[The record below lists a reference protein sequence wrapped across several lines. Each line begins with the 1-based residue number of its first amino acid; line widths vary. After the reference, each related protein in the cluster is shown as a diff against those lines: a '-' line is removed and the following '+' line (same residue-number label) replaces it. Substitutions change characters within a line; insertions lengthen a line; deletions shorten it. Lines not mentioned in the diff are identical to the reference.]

1 MDNLKTLAHAWA
13 SLPQIRGVHASADGR
28 WAFWSGMGMGEVA
41 DVFCAPV
48 EEGSPALAEQ
58 LTFASEPCEIRDVSA
73 DGQVLI
79 LAQSRQGG
87 GQGHLLLMDRRIGN
101 RLRLLTPKQ
110 DSHHVLGGALTP
122 DGKALIF
129 MADYDYAS
137 QTQVAESLIWRQD
150 LTSGTRTCLARSPSF
165 LPQAPLQSPSGQRIL
180 LHVRARG
187 NGGQLWL
194 MNADGSGLREV
205 FALGPAD
212 ACRGVWLDEDRIVV
226 IAERGG
232 RDELGIF
239 TLSTGTTQWLGG
251 EPEICPHSV
260 VVGGK
265 GGFVCLAHRN
275 GVLRPVLFDAAG
287 QRVFGNDSGR
297 GNLAPQVALPD
308 GGWLALAYDA
318 DAPDDL
324 VRVAPNGLCR
334 SLKAPRAVTLR
345 AAPGSTIRHHSAPR
359 DLWWEGADGRKVQG
373 WLYLPAGRPLGLIVW
388 LHDGPDQHSEDRAHP
403 LIGFWRAQ
411 GYAVLDPNFRGSTG
425 FGQDWRSA
433 CGGRVGGSQG
443 RDVSDITQGIEAV
456 LERGHAPRAV
466 AVLGAGAGARTAL
479 ACLARHGD
487 LVRAAVLIGPRGF
500 HENLGAA
507 LHRVRGEVLI
517 FEGRAPDSAEAAGF
531 SLAEALTEAGI
542 RHEAVIFDDEHDAVL
557 RRSAVETCM
566 LLSAAFVKAALA
578 RTAQHA

>member
-1 MDNLKTLAHAWA
+1 MDNLKSLAHAWA
-13 SLPQIRGVHASADGR
+13 SLPQISGVHASGDGR
-28 WAFWSGMGMGEVA
+28 WAFWCGMGLGEVA
-41 DVFCAPV
+41 DIYCTPLT
-48 EEGSPALAEQ
+48 EGGVPLTEQ
-58 LTFASEPCEIRDVSA
+58 LTFASEPCEIRDVSG

-87 GQGHLLLMDRRIGN
+87 GQGHLLLMDRRVGN

-110 DSHHVLGGALTP
+110 EGHHLQGGALTK

-129 MADYDYAS
+129 MADFDYAS
-137 QTQVAESLIWRQD
+137 QSAVAENLVWRQD
-150 LTSGTRTCLARSPSF
+150 LTSGARQCLARSPDF
-165 LPQAPLQSPSGQRIL
+165 LPQAPLQSPSGAKIL

-187 NGGQLWL
+187 CGGQLWL
-194 MNADGSGLREV
+194 MNEDGSGLREV
-205 FALGPAD
+205 FALGVHD

-260 VVGGK
+260 VIGGK

-297 GNLAPQVALPD
+297 GHLAPQVGLPD

-324 VRVAPNGLCR
+324 VRVAPSGLCR
-334 SLKAPRAVTLR
+334 RLSAPRQMMAR
-345 AAPGSTIRHHSAPR
+345 AASQPAARHHGAPR
-359 DLWWEGADGRKVQG
+359 DLWWDGADGRKVQG
-373 WLYLPAGRPLGLIVW
+373 WLYLPAGRPHGLIVW
-388 LHDGPDQHSEDRAHP
+388 LHDGPEQHSEDRAHP
-403 LIGFWRAQ
+403 QIGFWREQ
-411 GYAVLDPNFRGSTG
+411 GYAVLAPNFRGSTG
-425 FGQDWRSA
+425 FGQGWRGAAGSRLA
-433 CGGRVGGSQG
+433 RSQG
-443 RDVSDITQGIEAV
+443 RDISDITLGIEAV

-466 AVLGAGAGARTAL
+466 AVLGAGQGARTAL
-479 ACLARHGD
+479 TCLARHSD
-487 LVRAAVLIGPRGF
+487 LIRASVLIGPGGF
-500 HENLGAA
+500 QENIGTA
-507 LHRVRGEVLI
+507 LHRIRGEVLI
-517 FEGRAPDSAEAAGF
+517 FEGREPDSAEAAGF
-531 SLAEALTEAGI
+531 SLAEALTEAGV
-542 RHEAVIFDDEHDAVL
+542 RHEAVIFDAEHDTVL

-566 LLSAAFVKAALA
+566 LLSAAFVKSALA